1 MDNQTSESSSELNMD
16 GAAAAFGNLFEP
28 VIEEK
33 TGADLEAEAL
43 DELTKKPAE
52 KEPAA
57 EVSDDDQPEDSVIIE
72 VDGKEVKM
80 SKAELA
86 EAYKNGLRQSDYTK
100 KTMEAADTRKA
111 ADAEIQKATQ
121 ERYQYQAGLQ
131 KVAAQLEG
139 ALQQQ
144 NNIDW
149 QGLLDND
156 PVEYLKQQHLFQQRQ
171 AAYQD
176 NMQQQQQIDQL
187 NQSENAKHR
196 DSFLR
201 SQQEELLAKLPEWKD
216 PAKASAE
223 KQAIMKYLGEQGY
236 DSESLNNITDH
247 KAVILGRK
255 AMLYDKM
262 MEKASAAAKKVATIP
277 QKVVRPGAGES
288 PVSQDGQRAIM
299 KRLASS
305 GSVDDAAAAFG
316 NYL

>member
-1 MDNQTSESSSELNMD
+1 MDNQTSESSSDLNMD

-33 TGADLEAEAL
+33 TGTDLEKEAL
-43 DELTKKPAE
+43 EELTKKKVDETPQ
-52 KEPAA
+52 
-57 EVSDDDQPEDSVIIE
+57 EVESDDEPTDDSIVIE

-80 SKAELA
+80 SKAGLA

-121 ERYQYQAGLQ
+121 ERHQYQAGLQ

-149 QGLLDND
+149 QGLLDSD

-187 NQSENAKHR
+187 NHSENAKQR
-196 DSFLR
+196 DAFLR
-201 SQQEELLAKLPEWKD
+201 TQQEELLAKLPDWKD

-223 KQAIMKYLGEQGY
+223 KQAIMKYLSDQGY
-236 DSESLNNITDH
+236 DSDALNNITDH

-262 MEKASAAAKKVATIP
+262 MEKANAASKKVATIP

-288 PVSQDGQRAIM
+288 PANQDSQRAVM
-299 KRLASS
+299 KRLAAS
-305 GSVDDAAAAFG
+305 GSLDDAAAAFG